1 MRKIFTYM
9 ISAGAAVVMLASC
22 SLELEPT
29 SAIVFKEGARIIA
42 TPQDLQAFE
51 SGIIADYRAV
61 HGGMYNIIEDVMTD
75 QFNASADFGNNYGGV
90 HRTDDSFGSSDDYVD
105 SYWGNHYAVIKDYNV
120 LIDALYE
127 EQNIPEGYAAYCRMV
142 QGEAYFCRAEAYLNL
157 VRHFGKDYDPADT
170 QSLGVPLVLH
180 YDLYALPARNTV
192 HEVYAQIKADLDSAA
207 VMLATE
213 PGEVGAMYPTI
224 DAVNALYARYY
235 LDVED
240 YENAIKAADAV
251 IGTNKYALAKDSKE
265 MDAEYKDDA
274 GSEAIMQMY
283 GSKSELPNSTSVYTS
298 MFSSQENGVCSRA
311 LFLPTK
317 KLVDAYGAG
326 DLRKAAWFST
336 TDFYTEVN
344 GSYYR
349 GNFATFV
356 KFIGNSALYSGE
368 VPNGCHMT
376 KPYKIS
382 EMYLIK
388 AEAQAQLGNVP
399 GARATLGIIQTAR
412 GAAKTGGSLEDVQL
426 EWFRETPGEGFRLSC
441 LKRWHVGF
449 EAREGQAGALNVH
462 ALMTGTYYTE
472 RAMAADDYHFVWP
485 VPAGEIRLNPN
496 LEQNDNYG
504 IQ

>member
-1 MRKIFTYM
+1 MRKILSYM
-9 ISAGAAVVMLASC
+9 ISAGASVALLASC
-22 SLELEPT
+22 NLELLPT
-29 SAIVFKEGARIIA
+29 NAIVYEEGARIIA

-51 SGIIADYRAV
+51 AGILADYRAV

-120 LIDALYE
+120 LIDALE
-127 EQNIPEGYAAYCRMV
+127 EEINIPEGYGTVCDLV
-142 QGEAYFCRAEAYLNL
+142 QGEAYFFRAEAYMNL
-157 VRHFGKDYDPADT
+157 VRHFGKDYDPNDS

-180 YDLYALPARNTV
+180 YDLKALPARNTV

-207 VMLATE
+207 VKLAKE
-213 PGEVGAMYPTI
+213 AGEVAAMYPTI

-251 IGTNKYALAKDSKE
+251 IGTGKYALSKDSKE

-283 GSKSELPNSTSVYTS
+283 GSQSELPNSTSVYTS
-298 MFSSQENGVCSRA
+298 MFSSQDYGVSSRA

-317 KLVDAYGAG
+317 KLVDAYDAS
-326 DLRKAAWFST
+326 DLRKACWFAT
-336 TDFYTEVN
+336 TNFYTEVN

-349 GNFATFV
+349 GNFATFI
-356 KFIGNSALYSGE
+356 KFIGNKSLYSGD

-376 KPYKIS
+376 KPYKIG

-399 GARATLGIIQTAR
+399 GARSTLAIIQTAR
-412 GAAKTGGSLEDVQL
+412 GAAKTGGSLDDVML

-449 EAREGQAGALNVH
+449 DAREGQTGALNVH
-462 ALMTGTYYTE
+462 ALMTGAYYTE